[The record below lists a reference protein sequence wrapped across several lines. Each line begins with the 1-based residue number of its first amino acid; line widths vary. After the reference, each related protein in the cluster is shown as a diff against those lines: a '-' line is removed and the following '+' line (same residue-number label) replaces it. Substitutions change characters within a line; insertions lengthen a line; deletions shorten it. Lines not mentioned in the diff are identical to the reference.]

1 MIEIIAPMIF
11 AIILTLTI
19 GGVIL
24 LKPIANKL
32 GALLEA
38 VAKDKSGPQLSD
50 ELTHIR
56 DLLETTN
63 ARLTLLEER
72 QDFSDALLHGPDRRN
87 LRLGG
92 GLGQTTIG
100 TGEATSAPGHAPEAA
115 PASEAP
121 SPPPPRREGG
131 MEGESA

>member
-1 MIEIIAPMIF
+1 MGVGQLELIAPMIF

-32 GALLEA
+32 GLFLEA
-38 VAKDKSGPQLSD
+38 MAKERSEPQLSA
-50 ELTHIR
+50 ELNHMR

-72 QDFSDALLHGPDRRN
+72 QDFTDALLQDPERRN
-87 LRLGG
+87 FRLGK
-92 GLGQTTIG
+92 
-100 TGEATSAPGHAPEAA
+100 APDGPEA
-115 PASEAP
+115 
-121 SPPPPRREGG
+121 
-131 MEGESA
+131 

>member
-1 MIEIIAPMIF
+1 MGPAQLEMIAPMIF

-32 GALLEA
+32 GHLLEA
-38 VAKDKSGPQLSD
+38 IAKEKSEPSVGA
-50 ELTHIR
+50 ELGHIR

-72 QDFSDALLHGPDRRN
+72 QDFTDALLQDPERKK
-87 LRLGG
+87 LRLGKPTEG
-92 GLGQTTIG
+92 
-100 TGEATSAPGHAPEAA
+100 
-115 PASEAP
+115 SEP
-121 SPPPPRREGG
+121 
-131 MEGESA
+131 